1 MPEWLNGT
9 VLKTVIREIVSG
21 VRIPEPPQ
29 NINCKMGKFYEDLD
43 TLNELI
49 KKLDKKNQISEFII
63 KSLRHMKENPSKSI
77 SDVIKETKKE
87 HYK

>member
-1 MPEWLNGT
+1 MRFFSYLTYLIEN
-9 VLKTVIREIVSG
+9 
-21 VRIPEPPQ
+21 
-29 NINCKMGKFYEDLD
+29 NYMGKFYEDLD

-49 KKLDKKNQISEFII
+49 KKLDKKNQLSAFII
-63 KSLRHMKENPSKSI
+63 KSLRLMKENPNKSI